1 MIEVLY
7 AGSGE
12 KAAEFEYEEIPDASV
27 KVLKQR
33 LAQKM
38 HLPRFRLRLLQDDC
52 PLDDYQTFR
61 PQVVQLVIL
70 QFCPP
75 DRKQDQDLIV
85 ACQRHDDTVLE
96 RHLKQPRS
104 PNFHYSHLK
113 VTPLYVAAGE
123 GSLKC
128 VLLLLEAGADKEK
141 GQVETGAT
149 PLYIAARN
157 GHLEVVRLLVES
169 GANKD
174 QGKTNG
180 ATPLLAAAEKG
191 HLEVVR
197 LLVELGANKDQGTTD
212 KKATPLWVATQNM
225 HLDVASLLI
234 ESGADTDDG
243 AASSLV
249 AALKRSLAVTLKL
262 PDF

>member
-1 MIEVLY
+1 MLEVLH

-12 KAAEFEYEEIPDASV
+12 KVDEFEAEEIPDASV

-52 PLDDYQTFR
+52 PLDDNQTFR

-70 QFCPP
+70 QFWPP
-75 DRKQDQDLIV
+75 DREEDQDLIV
-85 ACQRHDDTVLE
+85 ACQRNDDTVLE

-104 PNFHYSHLK
+104 PNFHQADLK
-113 VTPLYVAAGE
+113 VTPLYVAAGH

-128 VLLLLEAGADKEK
+128 VLLLLEAGAEKEK

-157 GHLEVVRLLVES
+157 RHLEVVRLLVESGANKDQGTTDKGATPVLVAAEKGHLEVVRLLVES

-174 QGKTNG
+174 QGM
-180 ATPLLAAAEKG
+180 
-191 HLEVVR
+191 
-197 LLVELGANKDQGTTD
+197 D
-212 KKATPLWVATQNM
+212 
-225 HLDVASLLI
+225 
-234 ESGADTDDG
+234 
-243 AASSLV
+243 
-249 AALKRSLAVTLKL
+249 
-262 PDF
+262 